1 MKRVELR
8 VMDMHCTSCA
18 LRLQELED
26 LLAGVIR
33 VEASYRKGKMT
44 VTFDESK
51 VTVKDL
57 VAGARKL
64 GYTAV
69 E

>member
-1 MKRVELR
+1 
-8 VMDMHCTSCA
+8 MDMHCTSCA
-18 LRLQELED
+18 LRLQGLED

>member
-8 VMDMHCTSCA
+8 VTDMHCSSCA

-33 VEASYRKGKMT
+33 VETSYHKSKMT

-51 VTVKDL
+51 ITVKDL
-57 VAGARKL
+57 IEGARKL